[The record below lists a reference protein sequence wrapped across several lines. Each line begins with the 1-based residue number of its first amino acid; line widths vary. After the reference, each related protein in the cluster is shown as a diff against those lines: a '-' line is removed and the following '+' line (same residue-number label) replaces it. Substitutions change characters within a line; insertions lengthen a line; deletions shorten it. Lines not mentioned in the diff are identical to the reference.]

1 MSKGSGFDSAPTN
14 AAGDLEVKVVIV
26 GDSDVGK
33 TSLSIRYCHGEFES
47 HQPTIGA
54 NFLKVRV
61 VVDGTDISLQI
72 WDTAGQER
80 FRSMAPMYYRGAKA
94 AICVF
99 DVTNEESFH
108 RVSTWL
114 RDLKPFAD
122 PNCVICLAGNK
133 CDKAEKFDLN
143 MCEEL
148 AQSIGATFVKTSAM
162 TGEGIAELF
171 DKLSRN
177 IATTYKHESKSRIS
191 TREADVM
198 RLGAGADKSKKQ
210 GGGCC

>member
-1 MSKGSGFDSAPTN
+1 MAVEP
-14 AAGDLEVKVVIV
+14 LEVKVVIV

-61 VVDGTDISLQI
+61 VVNGAELSLQI

-108 RVSTWL
+108 RVSSWL

-133 CDKAEKFDLN
+133 CDKAEKYDLA

-148 AQSIGATFVKTSAM
+148 AQSMGATFTKTSAL

-177 IATTYKHESKSRIS
+177 IADAYRHESKSKIS

-198 RLGAGADKSKKQ
+198 KLGGATQREGTKSS
-210 GGGCC
+210 CC

>member
-1 MSKGSGFDSAPTN
+1 MAVEP
-14 AAGDLEVKVVIV
+14 LEVKVVIV

-61 VVDGTDISLQI
+61 VVDGAELSLQI

-108 RVSTWL
+108 RVSSWL

-133 CDKAEKFDLN
+133 CDKAEKYDLA

-148 AQSIGATFVKTSAM
+148 AQSMGATFTKTSAL

-177 IATTYKHESKSRIS
+177 IAVAYRHESKSKIS

-198 RLGAGADKSKKQ
+198 KLGGATQREGTKSS
-210 GGGCC
+210 CC

>member
-1 MSKGSGFDSAPTN
+1 
-14 AAGDLEVKVVIV
+14 
-26 GDSDVGK
+26 
-33 TSLSIRYCHGEFES
+33 
-47 HQPTIGA
+47 
-54 NFLKVRV
+54 
-61 VVDGTDISLQI
+61 
-72 WDTAGQER
+72 
-80 FRSMAPMYYRGAKA
+80 MYYRGAKA

-108 RVSTWL
+108 RVSSWL

-133 CDKAEKFDLN
+133 CDKAEKYDLA

-148 AQSIGATFVKTSAM
+148 AQSMGATFTKTSAL

-177 IATTYKHESKSRIS
+177 IADAYRHESKSKIS

-198 RLGAGADKSKKQ
+198 KLGGATQREGTKSS
-210 GGGCC
+210 CC